1 MGKSQCQLN
10 FPFSDMKIGRFQI
23 EGHVLVTISAW
34 LSRIVAVL
42 AQLISIRILIDYL
55 GVNQYAVF
63 ALLTG
68 LAGWFM
74 LADCGTGVSVQNHIS
89 EHRAK
94 NQPYD
99 ELIVVSGLLA
109 IFFLVVTVIAL
120 YFTSPY
126 MAPVLL
132 KQFTFL
138 SIDEKVKLFFLT
150 GALSIATGIGGV
162 SYKVWYAIQ
171 KGYLSNF
178 VPAIA
183 AVISVVLL
191 IELKDLSIESRLYSG
206 LTVFMA
212 PTALLPL
219 AILILQVRR
228 RINFLGAT
236 RKILAGLIIKRAF
249 HFWIFS
255 VLAAGVLQ
263 VDYIVI
269 AQLLNSY
276 DITVY
281 NISTKVFVLVFFFY
295 NALLF
300 ALWPVIA
307 ESIAKGEWESV
318 WVHTK
323 RSIIFGFAIVMI
335 GTLLLVWLMPVAVG
349 LLAPKETII
358 IPVGFVLLLGAYQMI
373 RVWTDTFAM
382 LLQSMN
388 DMTPFWILVPFQ
400 VFASIGLQWVLVSRF
415 GIYGAVW
422 GLIGSFLL
430 TVAWGLPLAVK
441 RNYQRRMIGVA

>member
-1 MGKSQCQLN
+1 VKLGKLH
-10 FPFSDMKIGRFQI
+10 I
-23 EGHVLVTISAW
+23 EGHVLVTVSAW
-34 LSRIVAVL
+34 LSRIVTVL
-42 AQLISIRILIDYL
+42 AQLYSIRILIDYL

-89 EHRAK
+89 ERRAH
-94 NQPYD
+94 NQSCD
-99 ELIVVSGLLA
+99 ELIAMGGLLA
-109 IFFLVVTVIAL
+109 ILFSVLTIFALFFI
-120 YFTSPY
+120 SPY
-126 MAPVLL
+126 VAPVLL
-132 KQFTFL
+132 KQFSFL
-138 SIDEKVKLFFLT
+138 SIDEKERLFFLS

-162 SYKVWYAIQ
+162 SYKIWYGLQ

-178 VPAIA
+178 VPAVA
-183 AVISVVLL
+183 AVMSVIMLML
-191 IELKDLSIESRLYSG
+191 LKDVSNESRLYFS
-206 LTVFMA
+206 LAVFMA

-219 AILILQVRR
+219 LVLVLQVRR
-228 RINFLGAT
+228 NIKSLGASYG
-236 RKILAGLIIKRAF
+236 ILAKLIIKRAL

-255 VLAAGVLQ
+255 LLAAGVLQ

-269 AQLLNSY
+269 AQLLSSY

-281 NISTKVFVLVFFFY
+281 NIATKVFVLVFFFY

-307 ESIAKGEWESV
+307 ESIAKGEWRAV
-318 WVHTK
+318 WRNTK
-323 RSIIFGFAIVMI
+323 QSIIFGTAAMFI
-335 GTLLLVWLMPVAVG
+335 GTMLLVWLMPVAVG
-349 LLAPKETII
+349 VLAPKEAII
-358 IPVGFVLLLGAYQMI
+358 IPVGFILLLGVYQVI

-388 DMTPFWILVPFQ
+388 AMTPFWILVPFQ
-400 VFASIGLQWVLVSRF
+400 ALASVGLQWVLVSHY
-415 GIYGAVW
+415 GIYGAIW

-441 RNYQRRMIGVA
+441 RNYQRRMRKLNEY